1 MLAVIITPQSLNMD
15 FKETKL
21 WANIEKDR
29 ELSQAIIDI
38 RENCILLAENIK
50 VLIPG
55 FTDHSVKHMDALWT
69 VCDAIFT
76 KSEIEK
82 FSIAEAFVLGA
93 SFYFHDLGMAF
104 GATKEGIENLKQSE
118 QYNSINS
125 KFKNVYG
132 LANEQSESVSLQI
145 TAREL
150 HAKNAIK
157 LCSEK
162 IPGIDKFIIEK
173 ETIRNSWANYI
184 GDVSASHHWTL
195 NELDVKLGTRGII
208 PAPNNNN
215 IDIAFIACAL
225 RIIDYAHINHERANY
240 LERLFRINIDDKSL
254 IHWKAQENIDG
265 PSRFENRLKY
275 ASNKPIADVE
285 AWWLFYDMA
294 LGLDKEIV
302 EVGEYLESKPWS
314 KNRFSL
320 EGVQHVKTPKSFSTL
335 VRTLNFEPIDIR
347 FKPDSIERLVE
358 ILGGKTLYGNDQFA
372 PLRELLQNSRDA
384 ILLRKQTKSNDDDI
398 DYKGRITISLDT
410 STSPAKLIIKDNGI
424 GMDSKVIQ
432 DYLLGIASDYW
443 NSQDYYNDFPDAKEK
458 GFSPTGKFGIGFL
471 SVFMI
476 GDHVAVETERKARN
490 NLRLTLKG
498 LGKHGS
504 LVSSMSSGNVG
515 TRIMIEISKQKSE
528 IYSNL
533 EMVVK
538 ARAPMLSFPILINTP
553 TQKST
558 IEEGWWKII
567 NQKDFFDFTSKWDGM
582 SNQNNVEDYI
592 YNRYFLYRNRENVEF
607 EAVDRFKK
615 WPSKQPEIINDN
627 FRLLAIPDF
636 GKVILCSKGIAVKTI
651 SLNGLTGII
660 NIDNLTLTASRNETI
675 KLDTEDFKERVN
687 CEIRPKIIESL
698 NLLQGEGMVLARFQ
712 FILKV
717 AKRYG
722 QDILHESSLPWV
734 SIIIPP
740 GNIQLFNFQD
750 AIKLISEKEE
760 IILSYGTSPWST
772 ESICRNYFPSA
783 SDSALILPINNVEQ
797 PSFGSYSEKEIVIMD
812 VLPKQLRKLEDD
824 IDNDN
829 ESELY
834 KDALFLTSVLKMI
847 SISWKIDEKK
857 LVYYEWLRKT
867 NKHLCV
873 HFKRNELK

>member
-1 MLAVIITPQSLNMD
+1 MD
-15 FKETKL
+15 FTSTKL
-21 WANIEKDR
+21 WIKLEKDK
-29 ELSQAIIDI
+29 ELSQSIIDI
-38 RENCILLAENIK
+38 RENCLHLADTIK
-50 VLIPG
+50 ILIPG
-55 FTDHSVKHMDALWT
+55 FTDHSVKHMDALWSISD
-69 VCDAIFT
+69 VIFT
-76 KSEIEK
+76 ECEIEK
-82 FSIAEAFVLGA
+82 FSLAEAFILGA
-93 SFYFHDLGMAF
+93 SFYFHDLGMAL
-104 GATKEGIENLKQSE
+104 GATKEGIEKLKQNE
-118 QYNSINS
+118 IYNSIYQRL
-125 KFKNVYG
+125 KFGYN
-132 LANEQSESVSLQI
+132 LADEKSEAIALQI
-145 TAREL
+145 AAREL
-150 HAKNAIK
+150 HAKTAIK
-157 LCSEK
+157 LCNEK
-162 IPGIDKFIIEK
+162 IPGLDKFIIEK
-173 ETIRNSWANYI
+173 ESIRNCWANYI
-184 GDVSASHHWTL
+184 GDISASHHWTL
-195 NELDVKLGTRGII
+195 GEVDSKLGVRGVV
-208 PAPNNNN
+208 PAPNKDN
-215 IDIAFIACAL
+215 IDLSYIACAL
-225 RIIDYAHINHERANY
+225 RIIDYAHVNHERANY

-254 IHWKAQENIDG
+254 VHWKAQENIDG
-265 PSRFENRLKY
+265 PSRFENKLKY

-294 LGLDKEIV
+294 SGLDKEIV
-302 EVGEYLESKPWS
+302 EVGEYLESKHWS
-314 KNRFSL
+314 KERFSL

-358 ILGGKTLYGNDQFA
+358 ILGGKTLYGNDQYA

-384 ILLRKQTKSNDDDI
+384 ILLRKQTKSNDDDS
-398 DYKGRITISLDT
+398 DYKGRITISLNT
-410 STSPAKLIIKDNGI
+410 STTPAKLIIKDNGI

-476 GDHVAVETERKARN
+476 GDNIAVETERKARH
-490 NLRLTLKG
+490 NLRLSLKG

-504 LVSSMSSGNVG
+504 LVSSMSTGNIG
-515 TRIMIEISKQKSE
+515 STIMIEITKQESE

-533 EMVVK
+533 EIIVK
-538 ARAPMLSFPILINTP
+538 ARAPMLSFPVYINTP
-553 TQKST
+553 TQQSI

-567 NQKDFFDFTSKWDGM
+567 NQKDFFDFTSKWNGV
-582 SNQNNVEDYI
+582 SNHSNEEDYL
-592 YNRYFLYRNRENVEF
+592 YNRYYLYRNRENVEF
-607 EAVDRFKK
+607 ETVDRFKK

-660 NIDNLTLTASRNETI
+660 NIDNLTLTASRNEAI
-675 KLDTEDFKERVN
+675 KLDTEDFKESVN
-687 CEIRPKIIESL
+687 SEIRPKIIEAL
-698 NLLQGEGMVLARFQ
+698 NLLQNEGMVLARFE

-722 QDILHESSLPWV
+722 QEILHESSLSWISV
-734 SIIIPP
+734 IIPP

-750 AIKLISEKEE
+750 AINLIAEKEE
-760 IILSYGTSPWST
+760 IILSYGTGPWST

-783 SDSALILPINNVEQ
+783 SNSALILPINNVEQ
-797 PSFGSYSEKEIVIMD
+797 PSFGAYSEKDIVVMD
-812 VLPKQLRKLEDD
+812 VLPKQLKKREHE

-834 KDALFLTSVLKMI
+834 KDAIFLTSVMKVI
-847 SISWKIDEKK
+847 SISWKIDERK
-857 LVYYEWLRKT
+857 LIYHEWLRKS

-873 HFKRNELK
+873 HFKRNDLK